1 MSNGVVLFILAL
13 YIYVWHTFNTSTF
26 KMSKMNEAQPNMI
39 SSYFSNSKWGHFE
52 PHGFFGVSELRAFAN
67 NVAWHP
73 EAKWEENKNK

>member
-1 MSNGVVLFILAL
+1 
-13 YIYVWHTFNTSTF
+13 
-26 KMSKMNEAQPNMI
+26 MSKMNEAQPNMI